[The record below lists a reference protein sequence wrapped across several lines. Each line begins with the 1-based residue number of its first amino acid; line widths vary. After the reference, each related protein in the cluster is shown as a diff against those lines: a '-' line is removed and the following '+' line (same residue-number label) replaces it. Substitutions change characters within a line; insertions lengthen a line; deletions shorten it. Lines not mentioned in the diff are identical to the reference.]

1 VTRILVLNPF
11 GGTTLELEN
20 CRAIARPDT
29 EVVFDNLA
37 PVYPL
42 SHVNHRLYR
51 TKAAELAAIRIVR
64 AEQEGF
70 DAVVDSCGAD
80 PGVQEARGLVD
91 IPVVGVL
98 EATVHYAAMIAH
110 RFSIVVVTDSIIS
123 TFRDLVTL
131 YGLASKLASVRPI
144 GYIPPKLYPEVTPP
158 RVILDKVIEVS
169 RRCVE
174 EDGAEAIVMG
184 GTLFSAFFT
193 QTYRDPCEPI
203 GAPILDPT
211 LVGFKTA
218 EMMVDL
224 RKLAGIPAVSR
235 VATHERP
242 DSADLA
248 RFAAYYGWGQNG
260 QVETGQVETAARQT
274 V

>member
-1 VTRILVLNPF
+1 
-11 GGTTLELEN
+11 
-20 CRAIARPDT
+20 
-29 EVVFDNLA
+29 
-37 PVYPL
+37 
-42 SHVNHRLYR
+42 
-51 TKAAELAAIRIVR
+51 
-64 AEQEGF
+64 
-70 DAVVDSCGAD
+70 
-80 PGVQEARGLVD
+80 VD

-131 YGLASKLASVRPI
+131 YGLAPKLASVRPI
-144 GYIPPKLYPEVTPP
+144 HYTPPTLYPEVTPP
-158 RVILDKVIEVS
+158 QVILDKVIEVS

-184 GTLFSAFFT
+184 GTLFSSFFT
-193 QTYRDPCEPI
+193 QTYPDPCAPI

-211 LVGFKTA
+211 IVGFKTA

-235 VATHERP
+235 VATYQRP
-242 DSADLA
+242 DTADLT
-248 RFAAYYGWGQNG
+248 RFSAYYGWNSNG
-260 QVETGQVETAARQT
+260 TADLTSPRT

>member
-51 TKAAELAAIRIVR
+51 TKAAELAAVRIVQ
-64 AEQEGF
+64 AEKEGF

-131 YGLASKLASVRPI
+131 YGLPSKLASIRPI
-144 GYIPPKLYPEVTPP
+144 HYIPPKLYPEVTKPQ
-158 RVILDKVIEVS
+158 VILDKVIEVS
-169 RRCVE
+169 RRAIE

-184 GTLFSAFFT
+184 GTLFSSFFT
-193 QTYRDPCEPI
+193 QTYPDPCAPI

-211 LVGFKTA
+211 IVGFKTA

-235 VATHERP
+235 VATYERP
-242 DSADLA
+242 NPVELD

-260 QVETGQVETAARQT
+260 KVDAAAGQT